1 MYRINTICRNYT
13 YRFSRL
19 QPHLYHPLRFV
30 YPLLKQRIKRSFVKS
45 IEANYIES
53 KQFDLYNSPL
63 GVFTSCPS
71 SVSCSLVLSCIAP
84 VFCNSCS
91 PKYNRKGQY
100 NSFGL
105 HIIIRDVCCL
115 TIAFLLL
122 SPLPLFFVVVAISS
136 FIWAYNNRFDQPLD
150 PSRMLRLYH
159 DSSTVV
165 CCLRRYEWFVL
176 LVRPAMCF
184 ILSVVRRC

>member
-1 MYRINTICRNYT
+1 MIRVHNSYQIPKKLYRINTICRKCT

-19 QPHLYHPLRFV
+19 RSHLYYWFFLYRLQYRPLRV
-30 YPLLKQRIKRSFVKS
+30 VCPLLKQRIKRSFVKS

-63 GVFTSCPS
+63 GVFASCPS

-105 HIIIRDVCCL
+105 YVITRDVCCL
-115 TIAFLLL
+115 TTAFLLL
-122 SPLPLFFVVVAISS
+122 SPLPLFSRIGAHIFV
-136 FIWAYNNRFDQPLD
+136 YLG
-150 PSRMLRLYH
+150 L
-159 DSSTVV
+159 
-165 CCLRRYEWFVL
+165 
-176 LVRPAMCF
+176 
-184 ILSVVRRC
+184 